1 MSISYLIFYILK
13 KINRIIDPSTKSS
26 PNKPKQETLTVT
38 KTEESS
44 IVAAKKFYASN
55 QSNQQQ
61 QQQAQ
66 QKRDQQNQQNQQKQV
81 ATKTAT
87 SSSLSTWQANLAS
100 QLALPD
106 DFTPELISQ
115 LASEGYDV
123 VSATG
128 RKPRSRAIQQQV

>member
-1 MSISYLIFYILK
+1 M
-13 KINRIIDPSTKSS
+13 S
-26 PNKPKQETLTVT
+26 PNKPKQEASTTVA
-38 KTEESS
+38 KPEESS

-61 QQQAQ
+61 QQAQ
-66 QKRDQQNQQNQQKQV
+66 QKRDQQNQQQKQV
-81 ATKTAT
+81 AAAKAT

-123 VSATG
+123 VSATS
-128 RKPRSRAIQQQV
+128 RKPRARAIQQQV

>member
-1 MSISYLIFYILK
+1 M
-13 KINRIIDPSTKSS
+13 S
-26 PNKPKQETLTVT
+26 PNKPKQEASTTVA
-38 KTEESS
+38 KPEESS

-61 QQQAQ
+61 QQQQAQ
-66 QKRDQQNQQNQQKQV
+66 QKRDQQNQQQKQV
-81 ATKTAT
+81 AAAKAT

-123 VSATG
+123 VSATS
-128 RKPRSRAIQQQV
+128 RKPRARAIQQQV